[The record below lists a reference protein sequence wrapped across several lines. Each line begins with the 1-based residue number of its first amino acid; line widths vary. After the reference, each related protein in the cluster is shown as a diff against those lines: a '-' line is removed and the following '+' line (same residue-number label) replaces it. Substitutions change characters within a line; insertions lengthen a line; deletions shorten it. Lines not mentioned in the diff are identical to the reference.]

1 MAESSKK
8 SRASL
13 PRLLKDMGKDRRYLF
28 LALLLITAAKL
39 ALAFAPL
46 TVSRITDLLQSFAE
60 NSSFDWKSLGGL
72 LLLLAF
78 LYLIGNLTDGF
89 VNCLM
94 ARIAEGLA
102 ERLRNLAA
110 KKLGRVPISFLDT
123 HPAGDI
129 LARVTA
135 DMQVLTGG
143 LETTATSLV
152 GQTVLFLAVVIMM
165 LVTDFRLALIY
176 LAALP
181 LTGLLYRFVMKR
193 TAALFREAND
203 KAGEINASAS
213 DACTNHLLLKAYGCE
228 DQKLREFEDLCG
240 QYEKSFARSRF
251 LSGFILPV
259 SGIVTNAAYVA
270 LCIVSARMIL
280 NGSLTLGE
288 FTAFLFYGN
297 MIGTPL
303 AQMSSALN
311 MFQEALSAA
320 GRVYGFLDEPEEAPE
335 EGKAE
340 LPLESVEGRVE
351 FDHVAFGYT
360 EDQQLMTDVSFRAE
374 PGQTIAVVG
383 PSGAGKTTLINLLM
397 RFYEIRSGEI
407 RVDGYDTAGLTRSS
421 LRRIFGMVLQD
432 TWIFDGTVAENIA
445 YGRPEAGRDEI
456 EQAARLSGCDT
467 FIRKLPQGYDTR
479 ISAENSPLSTGEM
492 QLLCIARVVAADP
505 KILILDEA
513 TSQVDTRTEAMIAA
527 AMQDLMKGRTCFMIA
542 HRLYT
547 IRNADQILFMMNG
560 DIKEVGTHEELM
572 RRGGLYAS
580 MYLSMT

>member
-1 MAESSKK
+1 MADSSKK
-8 SRASL
+8 NPGTFS
-13 PRLLKDMGKDRRYLF
+13 RLLRDMGNDRRYLC
-28 LALLLITAAKL
+28 LALFLIAAAKL

-60 NSSFDWKSLGGL
+60 NGLFEWKPLGDL

-94 ARIAEGLA
+94 AQAAEGLA
-102 ERLRNLAA
+102 QRLRNLAA
-110 KKLGRVPISFLDT
+110 KKLGRVPISYLDG

-129 LARVTA
+129 LERVTA

-152 GQTVLFLAVVIMM
+152 GQTVLFLAVVFMM
-165 LVTDFRLALIY
+165 LLTDFRLALIY

-181 LTGLLYRFVMKR
+181 LTALLYRFVMKR
-193 TAALFREAND
+193 TASLFREAND

-228 DQKLREFEDLCG
+228 DQKLREFEKLCR

-259 SGIVTNAAYVA
+259 SGIVTNAAYVV
-270 LCIVSARMIL
+270 LCIVSAWMIL
-280 NGSLTLGE
+280 KGSLTLGE

-320 GRVYGFLDEPEEAPE
+320 GRVYVFLDEPEESPD
-335 EGKAE
+335 EGNAV
-340 LPLESVEGRVE
+340 LPVESVEGRVE

-360 EDQQLMTDVSFRAE
+360 ENQKLMKDVSFCAE

-397 RFYEIRSGEI
+397 RFYEIRSGQI
-407 RVDGYDTAGLTRSS
+407 RVDGHDTAGLTRSG

-445 YGRPEAGRDEI
+445 YGKPEASREEI
-456 EQAARLSGCDT
+456 VRAAQLAGCDT
-467 FIRKLPQGYDTR
+467 FIRKLPEGYDTR
-479 ISAENSPLSTGEM
+479 ISGENSPLSTGEM
-492 QLLCIARVVAADP
+492 QLLCIARAAAADP

-513 TSQVDTRTEAMIAA
+513 TSQVDTRTEAMIAE
-527 AMQDLMKGRTCFMIA
+527 AMQELMKGRTCFMIA

>member
-1 MAESSKK
+1 MADRSKK
-8 SRASL
+8 NTSTF
-13 PRLLKDMGKDRRYLF
+13 PRLLRDMGNDRRYLL
-28 LALLLITAAKL
+28 LALLLIAGAKL

-46 TVSRITDLLQSFAE
+46 TISRVTDLLQSFAE
-60 NSSFDWKSLGGL
+60 NGLFEWKPLGSL

-78 LYLIGNLTDGF
+78 LYLAGNLTDGF

-94 ARIAEGLA
+94 ARVAEGLA
-102 ERLRNLAA
+102 QRLRNRAA
-110 KKLGRVPISFLDT
+110 KKLGRVPISYLDA

-129 LARVTA
+129 LERVTA

-143 LETTATSLV
+143 LETTATSLA
-152 GQTVLFLAVVIMM
+152 GQTVLFLAIVVMM
-165 LVTDFRLALIY
+165 LLTDARLALIY

-181 LTGLLYRFVMKR
+181 LTAVLYRFVMKR
-193 TAALFREAND
+193 TASLFRESND

-228 DQKLREFEDLCG
+228 DRKCREFEKLCR

-259 SGIVTNAAYVA
+259 SGIVTNAAYVI

-280 NGSLTLGE
+280 KGSLTLGE

-335 EGKAE
+335 EGKAV
-340 LPLESVEGRVE
+340 LPAESVKGRVE

-360 EDQQLMTDVSFRAE
+360 ESQQLMKDVSFRAE

-397 RFYEIRSGEI
+397 RFYEIRSGQI
-407 RVDGYDTAGLTRSS
+407 RVDGHDAAGLTRSS

-445 YGRPEAGRDEI
+445 YGKPEASRGEI
-456 EQAARLSGCDT
+456 ERAAQLTGCDT
-467 FIRKLPQGYDTR
+467 FIRKLPDGYDTR
-479 ISAENSPLSTGEM
+479 ISGENSPLSTGEM

-505 KILILDEA
+505 RILILDEA

-527 AMQDLMKGRTCFMIA
+527 AMQELMKGHTCFMIA

-560 DIKEVGTHEELM
+560 DIREVGTHDELM

-580 MYLSMT
+580 MYRSMT